1 MMDYEE
7 RNMRNKG
14 YGRFRALLHLSMG
27 VFYILIGIVV
37 FNMRSFGQIE
47 LSTPVAIGLGIF
59 FILYGVFRI
68 WRGWAD
74 NKIMNSERK
83 RP

>member
-1 MMDYEE
+1 MDYEE

-27 VFYILIGIVV
+27 TFYILIGIVV
-37 FNMRSFGQIE
+37 FNMRSFGQIQ
-47 LSTPVAIGLGIF
+47 LSTPVVYALSIF
-59 FILYGVFRI
+59 CVLYGAFRI
-68 WRGWAD
+68 WRGWTD
-74 NKIMNSERK
+74 TRIMNNERK

>member
-7 RNMRNKG
+7 RNRGNKG

-27 VFYILIGIVV
+27 VFYILFGIVI
-37 FNMRSFGQIE
+37 FNMRSFGQIQ
-47 LSTPVAIGLGIF
+47 LSTPVVYVSSIF
-59 FILYGVFRI
+59 CVLYGAFRI
-68 WRGWAD
+68 WRGWTD